1 MILYNLRCRKDH
13 TFEVWFRD
21 SSLYDSQRE
30 AGELRCPFCGSKKVE
45 KAIMAPRLASG
56 TASRSDSHS
65 DFHAD
70 SGQASEKAP
79 GSGGIDEAAVNAR
92 QALLELRKKI
102 EETCDYVGPTFAE
115 EARKMH
121 YGEIEQRSI
130 YGESSEEDA
139 KALAEE
145 GVEVRQIPWLPRENS

>member
-21 SSLYDSQRE
+21 SSFYDAQRE
-30 AGELRCPFCGSKKVE
+30 AGELRCPVCGSKKVE

-56 TASRSDSHS
+56 TAAP
-65 DFHAD
+65 AD
-70 SGQASEKAP
+70 GKAP
-79 GSGGIDEAAVNAR
+79 PEAGGTDEAAVKTR
-92 QALLELRKKI
+92 RALLDLRKTV

-130 YGESSEEDA
+130 YGESSPEDA